1 MPTGLEKTQKR
12 RRWRPRG
19 WRAAL
24 REPWAQEVAAARWL
38 LLVMLLLVMLVM
50 LVPVELLLVAQVR
63 EAALAGAAAL
73 ARPG

>member
-1 MPTGLEKTQKR
+1 VPTGLEKTQKR

-24 REPWAQEVAAARWL
+24 RGPWAQEVAAARSL
-38 LLVMLLLVMLVM
+38 LLVMM
-50 LVPVELLLVAQVR
+50 LVPVELLQVAQVR
-63 EAALAGAAAL
+63 EATLAGAAAL